1 MKTGVLIIGT
11 NATIYHELYRRLK
24 NSTTDV
30 SCAHSYEDTME
41 YFRREHYILVIL
53 DASISKADNYRLL
66 QTLRS
71 ERPIPI
77 LVISS
82 QESSLDRLT
91 AFQAGANAYIGK
103 PYTLEECLAQSQSL
117 IHLYESISQHYTP
130 HSELT
135 FENGLSIKPDHR
147 LVYVDKIPVDLTRK
161 EFDLLFCLAS
171 HPGQVLGREQL
182 YSYVWDTD
190 TSFNVDEVVKAHIKT
205 LRKKLSL
212 SHQNYIENVW
222 GVGYRFIAK
231 KGR

>member
-1 MKTGVLIIGT
+1 
-11 NATIYHELYRRLK
+11 
-24 NSTTDV
+24 
-30 SCAHSYEDTME
+30 ME

-171 HPGQVLGREQL
+171 HPDQVLSRE
-182 YSYVWDTD
+182 
-190 TSFNVDEVVKAHIKT
+190 
-205 LRKKLSL
+205 
-212 SHQNYIENVW
+212 
-222 GVGYRFIAK
+222 
-231 KGR
+231 